1 MEHRPEMIEFDVKWR
16 AAKQAVY
23 VLGDLYL
30 YAIEKHTI
38 TDDKE
43 TLKDAVETLTDY
55 INTVKYEV
63 EMAWNDKWHKGKSLT
78 ER

>member
-1 MEHRPEMIEFDVKWR
+1 MEHRPEMVEFDVKWR

-23 VLGDLYL
+23 VLGDLYR

-43 TLKDAVETLTDY
+43 TLKDAVETLMDY
-55 INTVKYEV
+55 IKTVEYEV
-63 EMAWNDKWHKGKSLT
+63 NMTWNDKWHKCKSLS